1 MSETDSLL
9 KKNIDIE
16 NPNPIQDN
24 EDNLN
29 ASELAKLDS
38 LAASHY
44 RQGKFLEA
52 SNLLKYVFIIIL
64 INNNNKIIII
74 F

>member
-1 MSETDSLL
+1 MSSETDSLL
-9 KKNIDIE
+9 KKNDIIDIE
-16 NPNPIQDN
+16 NPTQDS
-24 EDNLN
+24 EENLN

-52 SNLLKYVFIIIL
+52 SNLLKYV
-64 INNNNKIIII
+64 
-74 F
+74 

>member
-1 MSETDSLL
+1 MSETDGLL
-9 KKNIDIE
+9 QKKKEDVNDIE
-16 NPNPIQDN
+16 NGDG
-24 EDNLN
+24 NLD

-52 SNLLKYVFIIIL
+52 SNLLK
-64 INNNNKIIII
+64 
-74 F
+74 

>member
-9 KKNIDIE
+9 QKNIDIE
-16 NPNPIQDN
+16 GGDG
-24 EDNLN
+24 NLN
-29 ASELAKLDS
+29 ANDLAKLDS

-52 SNLLKYVFIIIL
+52 SNLLKYII
-64 INNNNKIIII
+64 
-74 F
+74 

>member
-1 MSETDSLL
+1 MNETDSLL

-16 NPNPIQDN
+16 NLTQDS
-24 EDNLN
+24 EENLN

-64 INNNNKIIII
+64 INNNNEIIII

>member
-9 KKNIDIE
+9 QKNIIDVE
-16 NPNPIQDN
+16 GGDG
-24 EDNLN
+24 NLIAN
-29 ASELAKLDS
+29 DLAKLDS

-52 SNLLKYVFIIIL
+52 SNLLKYV
-64 INNNNKIIII
+64 NTYYHH
-74 F
+74 